1 MNECSYTRKVKW
13 GIMLLTTHLSAV
25 ARAIQSTWVTCWPL
39 LDGDSIGGTLQT
51 LPKKVE
57 AKAWSIETKTLIT
70 LVSKKIIAAG
80 A

>member
-1 MNECSYTRKVKW
+1 
-13 GIMLLTTHLSAV
+13 MLLTTHLSAV

-57 AKAWSIETKTLIT
+57 AKARGAGTKTLIM
-70 LVSKKIIAAG
+70 LVSKNVVATG